1 MAPEGSKSLGPAVS
15 PGSAYLQQLEGR
27 GPCDESWPSP
37 GPTVIRGS
45 SPSSPSTGSQRRKP
59 CPGCLPHVSNT
70 VSLDP
75 APPDSAPE
83 IPSGYLTRRTTL
95 QLRVKGSQGT
105 ITWKSPS
112 HVLTLT
118 QEKFD
123 LLSLASVSFTCK
135 MIKLFVR
142 NRFLGE
148 VLQSCMYSVQFVQSL
163 SRVWLFATPW
173 TTVCQASLSITNS
186 RSLPTPMSIESMMPS
201 NHLIFC
207 CPLLL
212 LPSIFPSI
220 SVFSNQLAVRIRLS
234 KYWSFSFNISLSN
247 EHLGLISFRMDWLDL
262 LIKYF
267 WIIGFTLKFGLPWWL
282 RQ

>member
-135 MIKLFVR
+135 IIK
-142 NRFLGE
+142 N
-148 VLQSCMYSVQFVQSL
+148 S
-163 SRVWLFATPW
+163 LFATDFLGKSFKV
-173 TTVCQASLSITNS
+173 VCIQFSSFS
-186 RSLPTPMSIESMMPS
+186 RSVVSDSLQPHEPQYARPPCPSPTPGVHWNP
-201 NHLIFC
+201 
-207 CPLLL
+207 CPLSRSCH
-212 LPSIFPSI
+212 PTISSSVVPFSSCPQSFPASASFPI
-220 SVFSNQLAVRIRLS
+220 S
-234 KYWSFSFNISLSN
+234 
-247 EHLGLISFRMDWLDL
+247 
-262 LIKYF
+262 
-267 WIIGFTLKFGLPWWL
+267 
-282 RQ
+282 